1 MTDRKKRAAV
11 IYSSIGTGHK
21 TAAYALCEWFSKV
34 NVDTICL
41 DALAYVNPIIRGIY
55 ARSYLEMV
63 RKAPQIWGYFYESTD
78 SPEASIGFLAGLHEL
93 TVKLN
98 ARKLLKVLADFS
110 PDVII
115 FTHFFAAS
123 AVSQEYKGKA
133 PIFLVNTDFLSHV
146 FHRDQEVYDGWFI
159 ASEEALLQYEADG
172 IDVKKVHISGIPIK
186 PSFVSPPR
194 KALARE
200 TLELPQDDAVLL
212 VMGGGIGVGPLEDVV
227 DSLSQIDNATVL
239 TLCGNNEELRESM
252 EERFSDNEKVR
263 VFGFVRGMEYVYAA
277 SDAIV
282 MKPGGLSTSE
292 VLCME
297 RPFFLCGVIPGQ
309 EQRNSDYLL
318 DRGAAKIIFEPR
330 KAANTLLSVLQDE
343 KERSRL
349 LSSAKRLAK
358 PRAGEFIANKILE
371 SIS

>member
-1 MTDRKKRAAV
+1 MKDRNKRAAI

-21 TAAYALCEWFSKV
+21 TAANALCEWFSMFD
-34 NVDTICL
+34 VDTICV

-78 SPEASIGFLAGLHEL
+78 SPEAAIGLLGGLHEL

-98 ARKLLKVLADFS
+98 ARKLLKVLVDFS
-110 PDVII
+110 PDAII
-115 FTHFFAAS
+115 FTHFFAAA
-123 AVSQEYKGKA
+123 AVAQEYKGKT

-146 FHRDQEVYDGWFI
+146 FHRDRDIYDGWFV

-172 IDVKKVHISGIPIK
+172 IDIEKVYISGIPIK
-186 PSFVSPPR
+186 PCFMTPPSKR
-194 KALARE
+194 SARDK
-200 TLELPQDDAVLL
+200 LRLSQDGSVFL

-227 DSLSQIDNATVL
+227 ESLSQIREATVL
-239 TLCGNNEELRESM
+239 TLCGNNEELREAM
-252 EERFSDNEKVR
+252 KERFFDSVNVK
-263 VFGFVRGMEYVYAA
+263 VFGFVKGMEYVYAA

-292 VLCME
+292 VLCMK

-318 DRGAAKIIFEPR
+318 DRGAAKTIFEPR
-330 KAANTLLSVLQDE
+330 RAAHTLLKVLGDE
-343 KERSRL
+343 GEQAKL
-349 LSSAKRLAK
+349 LEASEKLARPK
-358 PRAGEFIANKILE
+358 AGEAIVKKVLEFI
-371 SIS
+371 